1 MSARVQPICAFHVCI
16 VVSTRAPETA
26 PFVKVASTRFFGAK
40 VLLHGKG
47 FDDAYQKAMELVREE
62 GRTLVHAF
70 NDPAVVAGQV
80 QCAY

>member
-1 MSARVQPICAFHVCI
+1 M
-16 VVSTRAPETA
+16 PETA

-47 FDDAYQKAMELVREE
+47 FDDAYQKAMQIVKEE

-70 NDPAVVAGQV
+70 NDPAVVAGQGTV
-80 QCAY
+80 AMEMLEQCAFLVRM